1 MNLYNDINAMNN
13 YLKSVFDTFGGQSV
27 EYGKALQN
35 IRENIP
41 DETLKQTAIK
51 GLDYQGDK
59 PNEPLQFSKGNNA
72 QNILSNFE
80 NDISKIRNNQK
91 DNSVNALKERYKES
105 LKANQKNVT
114 KEAIKEEAK
123 KRYDFNNNSNDWYK
137 TLTESD
143 NLTDD
148 EKEEVRNIYS
158 EISAKYDDPE
168 WRADNIDG
176 RLHELL
182 DKHYNSTLD
191 NNSDDEYPIDD
202 GFAVNPND
210 LL

>member
-13 YLKSVFDTFGGQSV
+13 YLKSVFSTFGGQSV
-27 EYGKALQN
+27 EYSKALQN
-35 IRENIP
+35 VRENIP
-41 DETLKQTAIK
+41 DEVLKQTAIK

-59 PNEPLQFSKGNNA
+59 PTEPLQLSKGNNA

-91 DNSVNALKERYKES
+91 ENSVNAMKERYNES
-105 LKANQKNVT
+105 LKANQKKIT

-143 NLTDD
+143 SLTND
-148 EKEEVRNIYS
+148 EKEEVREIYS
-158 EISAKYDDPE
+158 EINAKYDDPE
-168 WRADNIDG
+168 WYNENIDG

-191 NNSDDEYPIDD
+191 NNSNDEYSIDN
-202 GFAVNPND
+202 GFSVNPTD